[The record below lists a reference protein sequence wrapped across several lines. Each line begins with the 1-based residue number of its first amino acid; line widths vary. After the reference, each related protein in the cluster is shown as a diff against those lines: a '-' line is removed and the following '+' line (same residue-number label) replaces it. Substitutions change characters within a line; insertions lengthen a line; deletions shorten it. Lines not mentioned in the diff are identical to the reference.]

1 MKSEKIFVVIGF
13 ILISIIWGSTWFA
26 IKIGLESVPP
36 LYGVAIRF
44 TLAVIILLIIMRFRG
59 EQFPIDKDSLMLF
72 LAMGVLSISL
82 PFALVYWGEQYIPS
96 GLASVLFAVYP
107 FVVATYSHFMLPGE
121 KLNPYKI
128 IGIILGF
135 LGILII
141 FWTDLRLGDASTLGM
156 GAVLVSTLMQGMAL
170 VIIKKKGTHLSP
182 VTLNVGG
189 MLVGVIIL
197 YLMALEFENFSDI
210 RFDEKGIGS
219 ILYLGT
225 FGSVVTFVTYYW
237 LLKRVEAVYLS
248 LVSFVTPILAVILG
262 IVFLNEILGP
272 NIFSGAA
279 LVMLGILAANGKDV
293 MKMIPNN
300 KLDSSFSKEEENS

>member
-1 MKSEKIFVVIGF
+1 MKSEKFFVIVGF
-13 ILISIIWGSTWFA
+13 ILISIIWGSTWLA

-44 TLAVIILLIIMRFRG
+44 TLAVAILLIIMRFRG
-59 EQFPIDKDSLMLF
+59 ERFPVDKDSLALF
-72 LAMGVLSISL
+72 LTMGVLSISL
-82 PFALVYWGEQYIPS
+82 PFALVYWGEQYISS

-128 IGIILGF
+128 IGIAFGF
-135 LGILII
+135 IGILII
-141 FWTDLRLGDASTLGM
+141 FWTDIRLGDASTLGM
-156 GAVLVSTLMQGMAL
+156 AAVLVSTLLQGMAL
-170 VIIKKKGTHLSP
+170 VIIKKKGNHISP
-182 VTLNVGG
+182 TTLNAGG
-189 MLVGVIIL
+189 MLVGVVIL
-197 YLMALEFENFSDI
+197 YLMALAFEKFSDI

-225 FGSVVTFVTYYW
+225 FGSVITFVTYYW

-262 IVFLNEILGP
+262 TVFLNEVLEP
-272 NIFSGAA
+272 NVFSGAT
-279 LVMLGILAANGKDV
+279 LVMLGILVANGKDI
-293 MKMIPNN
+293 MKMIPD
-300 KLDSSFSKEEENS
+300 KKVVSLFSNEEENL